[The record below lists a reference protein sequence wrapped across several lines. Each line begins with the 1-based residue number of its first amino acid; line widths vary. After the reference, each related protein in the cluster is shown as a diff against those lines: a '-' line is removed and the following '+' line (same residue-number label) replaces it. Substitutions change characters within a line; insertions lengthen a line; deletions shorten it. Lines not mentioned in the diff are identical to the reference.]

1 MQAVE
6 VGEMAKWFPEKEV
19 PLFPYDKTYE
29 EAEWDPVV
37 VLHTSG
43 STGLPK
49 PVVARVGM
57 MSIGDAYREL
67 PEFQG
72 SKFHFNA
79 WTDVAKSTFI
89 PSECSCTIW
98 CLTLLTDSLQCRCST
113 LPGFTRLSTYPC
125 TEHLPFFSALI
136 VLCRLISWSRRCKKS
151 TPKPY
156 FCHQRSLK
164 I

>member
-19 PLFPYDKTYE
+19 PHFPYDKTYE
-29 EAEWDPVV
+29 EAEWDPLV

-79 WTDVAKSTFI
+79 WTDAAKSTFV
-89 PSECSCTIW
+89 PSECS
-98 CLTLLTDSLQCRCST
+98 
-113 LPGFTRLSTYPC
+113 
-125 TEHLPFFSALI
+125 
-136 VLCRLISWSRRCKKS
+136 
-151 TPKPY
+151 
-156 FCHQRSLK
+156 
-164 I
+164 